1 MKVYVVTKGE
11 YSDYHICCVCLDKE
25 TAERRARL
33 FDSIYTSDKAQ
44 VEEFD
49 TDEYQEFT
57 KNEDGEIVR
66 TDGKKR
72 YDVRIGEY
80 VDGGKRYESIEKV
93 HECEINEYEID
104 VSIYAWNHW
113 FDRPCGVPIRGIM
126 WVCGVYARDEKEAL
140 RIAYDM
146 IAKKKWEMVERS
158 EDNG

>member
-1 MKVYVVTKGE
+1 MKVYVITAGA

-25 TAERRARL
+25 TAEKRARL
-33 FDSIYTSDKAQ
+33 FDDNEWDRAQ

-49 TDEYQEFT
+49 TDEYQEFR

-66 TDGKKR
+66 CDGKQL
-72 YDVRIGEY
+72 YEVEVRDF
-80 VDGGKRYESIEKV
+80 VDGGKRWELGKAKGIKIQEWQMD
-93 HECEINEYEID
+93 ETC
-104 VSIYAWNHW
+104 WRQ
-113 FDRPCGVPIRGIM
+113 DRWYNTACGVDVKGDYWRAF
-126 WVCGVYARDEKEAL
+126 VYARDEKEAL